1 MPWDAPFG
9 SAAPRKPQR
18 LGLVGVPLAR
28 MVDENLTVVAKARIG
43 VRFAAIYAEN
53 LTRVAR

>member
-1 MPWDAPFG
+1 
-9 SAAPRKPQR
+9 
-18 LGLVGVPLAR
+18 